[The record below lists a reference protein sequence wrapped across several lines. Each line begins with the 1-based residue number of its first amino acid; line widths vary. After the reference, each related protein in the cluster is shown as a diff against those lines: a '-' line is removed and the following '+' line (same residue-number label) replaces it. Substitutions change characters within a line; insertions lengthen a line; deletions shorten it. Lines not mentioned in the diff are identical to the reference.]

1 MDLDKEFEKLD
12 HLVGLTTTTQNRED
26 MQNVIAALD
35 EIKQNNESW
44 KLAVYGF
51 FNVKCNNLLTRF
63 HCITILTEFLD
74 GRHHLLSNEEK
85 GEINNLI
92 LQWVAE
98 HPEDDDFFLTKKI
111 SQLFVIQV
119 RINYPNVLKNSW
131 DDLLSVVKLTIEN
144 ESLKGLSF
152 LAETL
157 ESLDYQISAR
167 DENRSEFEYERNNLI
182 LNTMTESGIINQI
195 FELIYQSISELK
207 DSQNVELVKSCLKSF
222 TLHIHWIEFSLVN
235 NENFYQL
242 LFGLLSYQQ
251 YREEIIRLFIEII
264 IKPIDYQTKLQL
276 IEQLELVS
284 FLEKNAKTNENE
296 IEENDLKY
304 FSLLSRLSGALG
316 SEYLITLD
324 EIGYKIY
331 KSQKKKTSTNSSS
344 SSSSVSTSSWNE
356 VWIRFTSL
364 LTLIFQQSVVSD
376 DSLIDELIPF
386 FHRLIKHFS
395 KKIFHKNL
403 NKEEIEIIQNLLLV
417 VSTKIKYTDDYDFYD
432 QDEYEQN
439 FDRIRN
445 ELISIFR
452 QVSRDC
458 ESIVN
463 EHVFNILDNLFS
475 LLNQSNNLHF
485 SDIECPLALFL
496 EILYPKPTEELINKN
511 GDFRKVFQQ
520 ILQNETITRSGNY
533 SISHKLFW
541 IIARYTRG
549 FKRVPELIPSALE
562 CFLDERGVKSS
573 DMKVRSECC
582 HLFLRFTEDLKFQL
596 TRYTN
601 EIIMEIQP
609 LLEIEIPTINNN
621 SNNNNNNNNNN
632 DNNNNDEN
640 DVNKLINSQL
650 PLFQAL
656 SEILSSRNF
665 ILMGSNFQNDNNQEN
680 NSLFQK
686 KPNNHEIML
695 TPKDIGIT
703 DIGKAINEQ
712 KELISLILTPV
723 FETMKKLFEYQTNGE
738 FLDNRYSVTFSEC
751 LRALISFLKGFFSIQ
766 TESESEIHKFII
778 EKTAEEI
785 IKAIEIVPNYEIVRQ
800 RIVSYCY
807 CVAKVIQSDS
817 IPIFMNIFSKMYET
831 STNSKDFEDL
841 TRLLIKYIESFS
853 EQMCDLL
860 DEVLNDIFQK
870 IFKIL
875 ETDEQNCQKGSEY
888 WREIVELKNSF
899 CLLLCTFIQKC
910 PNLLISENNAQY
922 LQDTLNMVI
931 TIIKENLEQSQL
943 LFTAFQFFRMA
954 ISTWGG
960 KLDGFLDF
968 VYDNTVNIMFQIP
981 LLPEFDPRSYE
992 GEKVLSEINRIQ
1004 RELIKLNGQNY
1015 LKFLIG
1021 QTLPLLISSQIIP
1034 EQAKDVFV
1042 SYVEFL
1048 NSGEKIELHV
1058 AYRNWRKLFESLRS
1072 YVK

>member
-1 MDLDKEFEKLD
+1 MDLNKEFEKLD

-35 EIKQNNESW
+35 ELKQSNESW
-44 KLAVYGF
+44 KIAVYGF

-74 GRHHLLSNEEK
+74 SRHRLLSNEEK
-85 GEINNLI
+85 NEINKLI

-119 RINYPNVLKNSW
+119 RTNYPNVLENIW
-131 DDLLSVVKLTIEN
+131 NDLLSAVKLTIEN
-144 ESLKGLSF
+144 ESLKGLFF

-182 LNTMTESGIINQI
+182 LNSMTESGIINQI

-207 DSQNVELVKSCLKSF
+207 DSQSIELVKSCLKSF

-242 LFGLLSYQQ
+242 LFGLLSYTQ
-251 YREEIIRLFIEII
+251 YREEIIRLFIEIL
-264 IKPIDYQTKLQL
+264 IKPIDYQTKIQL

-284 FLEKNAKTNENE
+284 FLEKNVKTDEND

-316 SEYLITLD
+316 SEYLIALD
-324 EIGYKIY
+324 EIVSKIY
-331 KSQKKKTSTNSSS
+331 KDQKKQSSTNSKTTM
-344 SSSSVSTSSWNE
+344 STSFDE
-356 VWIRFTSL
+356 VWLRFTTL
-364 LTLIFQQSVVSD
+364 LPLIFQQSVVSD

-386 FHRLIKHFS
+386 FHRLTKHFS
-395 KKIFHKNL
+395 KTIFHHGNL
-403 NKEEIEIIQNLLLV
+403 NKDEVEMMKNLLLV
-417 VSTKIKYTDDYDFYD
+417 ISTKIKYTDDYDFYD

-439 FDRIRN
+439 FDRIRY

-452 QVSRDC
+452 QINRDC
-458 ESIVN
+458 GTIVN
-463 EHVFNILDNLFS
+463 EYVFNILDNLFS
-475 LLNQSNNLHF
+475 LLNQNNNLHF
-485 SDIECPLALFL
+485 SDIECSLSLFL
-496 EILYPKPTEELINKN
+496 ETLYPKPTEELINKN
-511 GDFRKVFQQ
+511 GDFRKFLQQ
-520 ILQNETITRSGNY
+520 ILQNEKITRSGNY
-533 SISHKLFW
+533 SITHKLFW
-541 IIARYTRG
+541 IIVRYTRG
-549 FKRVPELIPSALE
+549 FKRVNEFIPAVLE
-562 CFLDERGVKSS
+562 CFLDERGIKNP
-573 DMKVRSECC
+573 DRKVRSECSP
-582 HLFLRFTEDLKFQL
+582 LFLRFTEDLKFQL

-601 EIIMEIQP
+601 DIIMEIQP

-621 SNNNNNNNNNN
+621 NNNNKNNKNNQFLSN
-632 DNNNNDEN
+632 
-640 DVNKLINSQL
+640 NSQL

-656 SEILSSRNF
+656 GEILSARNF

-680 NSLFQK
+680 NPLFQK
-686 KPNNHEIML
+686 KNNRHEIML

-703 DIGKAINEQ
+703 DIEKALNEQ

-723 FETMKKLFEYQTNGE
+723 FDTMKKLFEYQTNGE
-738 FLDNRYSVTFSEC
+738 FLNNIYSVTFSEC
-751 LRALISFLKGFFSIQ
+751 LQALISFLKGFFSIK
-766 TESESEIHKFII
+766 TERKSEIHNFII
-778 EKTAEEI
+778 EKTSEEI
-785 IKAIEIVPNYEIVRQ
+785 IKAIETVPNYEIIRQ

-807 CVAKVIQSDS
+807 CIAKVIQSDS

-831 STNSKDFEDL
+831 SANSKDFEDL
-841 TRLLIKYIESFS
+841 TRLLIRYIESFS

-875 ETDEQNCQKGSEY
+875 EKDEQNCQKGSEY

-899 CLLLCTFIQKC
+899 CNLLTTFIQKC

-931 TIIKENLEQSQL
+931 TIIKENTEQSEL
-943 LFTAFQFFRMA
+943 IFTAFQFFRRA
-954 ISTWGG
+954 ISTWGE
-960 KLDGFLDF
+960 KFEGFLDF

-981 LLPEFDPRSYE
+981 LLPDFQPRSYE
-992 GEKVLSEINRIQ
+992 GEKVLSEINTIQ

-1015 LKFLIG
+1015 LKFLVE

-1048 NSGEKIELHV
+1048 NSGEKIEFHV

-1072 YVK
+1072 YIK